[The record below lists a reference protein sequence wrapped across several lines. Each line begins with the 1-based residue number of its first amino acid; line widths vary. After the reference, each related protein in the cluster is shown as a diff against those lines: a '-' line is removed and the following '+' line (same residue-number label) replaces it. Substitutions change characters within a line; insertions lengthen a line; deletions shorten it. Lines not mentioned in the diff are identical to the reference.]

1 MPIAECRLPNGIGEW
16 RVSNGQSP
24 KPKAQSPKPK
34 AEDSVTRRAIY
45 AVVASVLVM
54 AMSDGRAGGTQEG
67 VLSKVDHLVYA
78 VPDLQ
83 TGIDQIDKLFG
94 VRATPGGQHPG
105 VGTRNALVA
114 LGPATYLEIIG
125 PDPEQP
131 APAEPRTFGID
142 SLKTPRLVTWAAKS
156 SSLESVVRDAGSH
169 GITFG
174 QVSAGSRR
182 TPGGTLLQW
191 RYTSPRTVIADG
203 LVPFFIDW
211 GTTRHPATM
220 AATGATLVAL
230 RGEHPDADHVR
241 AMMNQL
247 DLDLPVTKG
256 PSPALIAT
264 VQSPRGK
271 VELR

>member
-1 MPIAECRLPNGIGEW
+1 VISRTTCILAFC
-16 RVSNGQSP
+16 
-24 KPKAQSPKPK
+24 A
-34 AEDSVTRRAIY
+34 
-45 AVVASVLVM
+45 LVM
-54 AMSDGRAGGTQEG
+54 IMPERSVQAQAGL
-67 VLSKVDHLVYA
+67 LSKVDHLVYA

-83 TGIDQIDKLFG
+83 AGIDHIDMLLG

-105 VGTRNALVA
+105 VGTRNALVSLA
-114 LGPATYLEIIG
+114 PAAYLEIIG

-131 APAEPRTFGID
+131 APAQPRTFGID

-156 SSLESVVRDAGSH
+156 SSLESLVRAAASH

-174 QVSAGSRR
+174 EVSAGSRR

-211 GTTRHPATM
+211 GTTPHPASM
-220 AATGATLVAL
+220 AAAGATLVAL
-230 RGEHPDADHVR
+230 RAEHPDADRVR
-241 AMMNQL
+241 EQL
-247 DLDLPVTKG
+247 TQLGLDLPVTKG
-256 PSPALIAT
+256 PSPALVAT

>member
-1 MPIAECRLPNGIGEW
+1 MMVMPEGSIG
-16 RVSNGQSP
+16 
-24 KPKAQSPKPK
+24 AQ
-34 AEDSVTRRAIY
+34 
-45 AVVASVLVM
+45 
-54 AMSDGRAGGTQEG
+54 AGL
-67 VLSKVDHLVYA
+67 LSKVDHLVYA

-83 TGIDQIDKLFG
+83 AGIDQVDKLLG

-105 VGTRNALVA
+105 VGTRNALVS

-131 APAEPRTFGID
+131 APAQPRTFGID

-156 SSLESVVRDAGSH
+156 SSLEALVRDAATH
-169 GITFG
+169 GLTFG

-211 GTTRHPATM
+211 GATPHPASM

-230 RGEHPDADHVR
+230 RAEHPDADRVR
-241 AMMNQL
+241 AMLKQIG
-247 DLDLPVTKG
+247 LDLPVTKG
-256 PSPALIAT
+256 PGPALIAT
-264 VQSPRGK
+264 VQSPRGE

>member
-1 MPIAECRLPNGIGEW
+1 MATGEW
-16 RVSNGQSP
+16 RLAIGEDGVSSRACYTVLACALMMVMLDGGVT
-24 KPKAQSPKPK
+24 AQ
-34 AEDSVTRRAIY
+34 
-45 AVVASVLVM
+45 
-54 AMSDGRAGGTQEG
+54 GG
-67 VLSKVDHLVYA
+67 LLLKVDHLVYA

-83 TGIDQIDKLFG
+83 AGIDRIDTLLG

-105 VGTRNALVA
+105 VGTRNALVS

-131 APAEPRTFGID
+131 APAQPRTFGID
-142 SLKTPRLVTWAAKS
+142 SLAAPSLVTWAAKS
-156 SSLESVVRDAGSH
+156 SSLESLVRDAGSH

-211 GTTRHPATM
+211 GTTPHPASM
-220 AATGATLVAL
+220 AATGATLVGL
-230 RGEHPDADHVR
+230 RAEHPDPNRVR
-241 AMMNQL
+241 ELLKQLGL
-247 DLDLPVTKG
+247 DLSVTNG
-256 PSPALIAT
+256 SRPALVAT
-264 VQSPRGK
+264 IQCPRGTI
-271 VELR
+271 ELR